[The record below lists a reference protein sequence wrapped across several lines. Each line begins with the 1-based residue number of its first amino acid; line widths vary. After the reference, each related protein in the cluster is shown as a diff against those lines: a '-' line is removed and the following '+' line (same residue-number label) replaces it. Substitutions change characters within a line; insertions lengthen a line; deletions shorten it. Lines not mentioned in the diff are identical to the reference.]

1 MLSPREEPE
10 MAKKTKTA
18 VSASGS
24 NLTFMANPADLG
36 AAIRAARVAKG
47 MTQDGLA
54 DRAKVSRQFIIHLEE
69 GKENAH
75 LAKVLKTMACVGLV
89 GIMVPADAVKGAKG

>member
-1 MLSPREEPE
+1 
-10 MAKKTKTA
+10 MAKKTKPA
-18 VSASGS
+18 VAASGS

-36 AAIRAARVAKG
+36 AAIRAARLAKG

-54 DRAKVSRQFIIHLEE
+54 DRARVSRQFVIHLED

-89 GIMVPADAVKGAKG
+89 GIMVPIEAVKGMKG